1 MGGSVKEISMKK
13 PTLFVNI
20 DGQGMSLGGN
30 PIAKAIGV
38 IGTAFGAEEIGEL
51 VSGDV
56 EADIAVTNSLNTAL
70 HMVKETERTTIM
82 LAFFYRREQE
92 AAEALAGRYPDRVI
106 AVPYVSIES
115 DGAEL
120 GPRLQKLIFE
130 KIKEA

>member
-51 VSGDV
+51 VRCDV
-56 EADIAVTNSLNTAL
+56 GADIAVTNSLDTAL
-70 HMVKETERTTIM
+70 RMVKETERTTIM
-82 LAFFYRREQE
+82 LASFYRREQE
-92 AAEALAGRYPDRVI
+92 AAEALAGRYPDRII
-106 AVPYVSIES
+106 AVPY
-115 DGAEL
+115 
-120 GPRLQKLIFE
+120 
-130 KIKEA
+130 